1 MPEPQNPREEHVA
14 NSPVRLI
21 PADKGQAE
29 PTTGMGLC
37 LSGGGY
43 RAMLFHL
50 GALIRLNELGSLQR
64 LTRISSVSGGS
75 ITAGVLALH
84 WKDLAFVDGVATKFD
99 LVLKPLLELAG
110 TTIDLWAVAKGKL
123 LPGTVSHFVAEAYK
137 KHLYGDA
144 TLQELP
150 DAPRFVFNA
159 TNVQSMVLWRFSKP
173 YMADYR
179 VGMVR
184 SPRVPLAVAVAASSS
199 FPPVLSP
206 MDLKLDQ
213 PCEDMEGTDLHRPP
227 FTTKVV
233 LTDGGVYDN
242 LGLETV
248 WKQDRTVLVSDG
260 GGGYGAEEEPWHEW
274 AMHALR
280 INSIIDNQVRSLR
293 KRQVI
298 EGFKSGTRNGTYWG
312 IRSHIAD
319 YKVEA
324 PLPAPEEL
332 TLKLANTP
340 TRLASMPEDL
350 RDQIINWGYAICDAA
365 MRKHVIVSAVPPKF
379 PRPHPLG

>member
-159 TNVQSMVLWRFSKP
+159 TSVQSMVLWRFSKP

-280 INSIIDNQVRSLR
+280 INSIIDSQVRSLR

-324 PLPAPEEL
+324 PLPASEEL

-340 TRLASMPEDL
+340 TRLASMPDDL
-350 RDQIINWGYAICDAA
+350 RDHGVMRFA
-365 MRKHVIVSAVPPKF
+365 MRRCGST
-379 PRPHPLG
+379 

>member
-1 MPEPQNPREEHVA
+1 MSEPQNPTEEHVA

-29 PTTGMGLC
+29 PTSGIGLC

-50 GALIRLNELGSLQR
+50 GALIRLNELGYLQK

-84 WKDLAFVDGVATKFD
+84 WHELAFVDGVATKFD

-137 KHLYGDA
+137 KHLFGDA

-179 VGMVR
+179 VGIVR
-184 SPRVPLAVAVAASSS
+184 SPRVRLADAVAASSA

-227 FTTKVV
+227 FTTNVV
-233 LTDGGVYDN
+233 LT
-242 LGLETV
+242 
-248 WKQDRTVLVSDG
+248 DG

-274 AMHALR
+274 AMHGLR
-280 INSIIDNQVRSLR
+280 VNSIIDNQVRSLR

-298 EGFKSGTRNGTYWG
+298 EGFQSGARDGTYWG

-319 YKVEA
+319 YNVSF
-324 PLPAPEEL
+324 PLPAPEAL
-332 TLKLANTP
+332 TLRLANTP
-340 TRLASMPEDL
+340 TRLAPIPEEL
-350 RDQIINWGYAICDAA
+350 QDQIINWGYAICDAA
-365 MRKHVIVSAVPPKF
+365 MRKHVTASAVPPKF
-379 PRPHPLG
+379 PRLHPLG